1 MITKILKRCLPPRT
15 PEEKARRK
23 FFSIKMRKGDV
34 AIDCGANIG
43 SVTRHLSQSG
53 ADVYAF
59 EPNPY
64 AFRVLAQKFSN
75 KQNVHCIPKG
85 VSDKNSLMKLYLH
98 EHSNENEVYWSQG
111 SSLLDFKGN
120 VLKDKYV
127 EVQIIDLCEFI
138 ESLNRRVKI
147 LKLDVEGVECG
158 ILKKMIETDIIQ
170 KIDYV
175 FVETHD
181 HRIPELKEETDEIR
195 GLIQKRGLLN
205 INLDWT

>member
-1 MITKILKRCLPPRT
+1 MITEFLKRCRPPRT
-15 PEEKARRK
+15 PEERARRE
-23 FFSIKMRKGDV
+23 FFSIRVKKGDV
-34 AIDCGANIG
+34 VIDCGANVG
-43 SVTRHLSQSG
+43 SITRHLSKSG

-59 EPNPY
+59 EPNPHAY
-64 AFRVLAQKFSN
+64 KVLAQNFSG
-75 KQNVHCIPKG
+75 KRNVHCIPKG
-85 VSDKNSLMKLYLH
+85 VSDQNSLMKLYLH
-98 EHSNENEVYWSQG
+98 EHSDENEVYWSQG

-127 EVQIIDLCEFI
+127 EVPIIDLCEFI

-158 ILKKMIETDIIQ
+158 ILKKMIHTDIIH

-181 HRIPELKEETDEIR
+181 HRIPELKEETDAIR
-195 GLIQKRGLLN
+195 ALIQERGIQN